1 RGVEDRG
8 RQTGAALA
16 DRQWL
21 GGAQRR
27 FRVVAVAK
35 VLGLKR
41 VAARRQGPR
50 RLGRSP
56 HRLGVKQDVGAAV
69 GRQVEVHV
77 ARNGEAR
84 RTARDRRRVVHR
96 LAQRAARGQVG
107 RGVEDRGRQTGAALA
122 DRQWLGGAQ
131 RRFRV
136 VAVAKVLGL
145 KR

>member
-1 RGVEDRG
+1 
-8 RQTGAALA
+8 
-16 DRQWL
+16 
-21 GGAQRR
+21 
-27 FRVVAVAK
+27 
-35 VLGLKR
+35 
-41 VAARRQGPR
+41 
-50 RLGRSP
+50 
-56 HRLGVKQDVGAAV
+56 KQDVGAAV

-145 KR
+145 KRVAARRQGPRRLGRSPHRLGVKQ